1 MIEHVVRRGL
11 EHAGSMNLLK
21 RAAEDGPKVE
31 LPTWGAILLAVTFIG
46 TGIFLTLVEYTLKD
60 LIATLA
66 MIETPS
72 AAITV
77 STPDEPASKDEKEGL
92 LETAPTITLV
102 HQKPIT
108 SSIRA
113 TMRHLKSQAGRMAR
127 LRGFRIHALYAFA
140 FSSVLNMLNAAVP
153 MRFPL
158 RMVIISAL
166 GGAVCAPI
174 HAAWT
179 NKVVSTPSATTFWQR
194 IPSRSSWKVLALPA
208 AVNAAMPYFALFV
221 AHASACLL
229 GLHKVKDVSGYTSTQ
244 WTFLI
249 LRVVA
254 VIAISITCSL
264 FLCLPAIVTLVRTE
278 ASILPEDQ
286 DTIVPFDR
294 SFDGKVVPKILGGTG
309 AIKFLDAWR
318 SFNWE
323 ARRRLLKHYVKSF
336 LVVFGMI
343 FVVAHILAFEL
354 FVVMGPQL
362 GKLLAEAKH
371 QGYIS

>member
-11 EHAGSMNLLK
+11 EHVK
-21 RAAEDGPKVE
+21 RVAEDGPTVE
-31 LPTWGAILLAVTFIG
+31 MPKWGAILLATTLIG
-46 TGIFLTLVEYTLKD
+46 FVIFLTAIEYTLKD

-77 STPDEPASKDEKEGL
+77 STPEVPASKDEKEGL

-108 SSIRA
+108 SSIRG
-113 TMRHLKSQAGRMAR
+113 TIRHLKAQGGCMAR
-127 LRGFRIHALYAFA
+127 LRGFRIHALHAIA
-140 FSSVLNMLNAAVP
+140 FSLSVNVLAAITP
-153 MRFPL
+153 AFPL
-158 RMVIISAL
+158 RMVIITAL
-166 GGAVCAPI
+166 GGAICAPL

-179 NKVVSTPSATTFWQR
+179 NKVVSTPSDTAFWQR

-208 AVNAAMPYFALFV
+208 AVNAAMPYFAVFI
-221 AHASACLL
+221 AYASFCIL
-229 GLHKVKDVSGYTSTQ
+229 GLMGVGDVGNFNGMQ
-244 WTFLI
+244 WTWLIVRGILVFLI
-249 LRVVA
+249 S
-254 VIAISITCSL
+254 ISCTL

-278 ASILPEDQ
+278 ASMLPEEQ

-294 SFDGKVVPKILGGTG
+294 TFDGKVVPKILGGTG

-323 ARRRLLKHYVKSF
+323 ARGRLLKHYIKAFVIVF
-336 LVVFGMI
+336 TVVFL
-343 FVVAHILAFEL
+343 FAHVFAFEA
-354 FVVMGPQL
+354 FAIMGPQL
-362 GKLLAEAKH
+362 GKFLAEAKQ
-371 QGYIS
+371 QGYLS